1 MNGCYSNDMPTT
13 MENSRNCLRRI
24 ARHDD
29 QEFSNQSILNA
40 MEKFVKNVNTMD
52 ETILVP
58 CRLMDRKVGD
68 ATDTVPPA
76 PKAQHSGAHHGKKTN
91 RASIREVLNTSE
103 LFQLYNMLKLVK
115 VDLLWGRQD
124 ADDAVDEAVV
134 MGSTTT
140 TTTTTSAAT
149 TKTTSKGRNSSI
161 SEQSLTREGSPVV
174 TEKADAASGSN
185 STSNSNTSSSS
196 SSSSGSSP
204 AVSGTPKGHTRRPST
219 VSVASSNSAST
230 LSDSESE
237 ASAENDSGIES
248 EGNQEQDRSAELAKQ
263 FRTHLLGL
271 YRSLEQMSE
280 AANYLTTRYQSDVG
294 PV

>member
-1 MNGCYSNDMPTT
+1 MNGYTSDLPTN

-40 MEKFVKNVNTMD
+40 MDKFVKSVNAMD

-68 ATDTVPPA
+68 ATDTVPVA
-76 PKAQHSGAHHGKKTN
+76 PKAQHYGAHHGKKSN
-91 RASIREVLNTSE
+91 RATTRELLNTSE
-103 LFQLYNMLKLVK
+103 LFQLYNTLKLVK

-124 ADDAVDEAVV
+124 AEDGVEDSVV
-134 MGSTTT
+134 MGCSTK
-140 TTTTTSAAT
+140 SA
-149 TKTTSKGRNSSI
+149 K
-161 SEQSLTREGSPVV
+161 
-174 TEKADAASGSN
+174 
-185 STSNSNTSSSS
+185 SSSS
-196 SSSSGSSP
+196 SSSSSNNAAHSNNTTADPTVANASSSNGSSVSSSSSP
-204 AVSGTPKGHTRRPST
+204 AGSEKAESNSSSTTTKGHVRRPST

-230 LSDSESE
+230 LSDSDSE
-237 ASAENDSGIES
+237 TSAENDSGIES

-280 AANYLTTRYQSDVG
+280 AANYLTARYQSDVG

>member
-1 MNGCYSNDMPTT
+1 MNGYTTDLPTN

-40 MEKFVKNVNTMD
+40 MDKFVKSVNTMD

-68 ATDTVPPA
+68 ATDTVPVA
-76 PKAQHSGAHHGKKTN
+76 PKAQHYGAHHGKKSN
-91 RASIREVLNTSE
+91 RATTRELLNTSE
-103 LFQLYNMLKLVK
+103 LFQLYNTLKLVK

-124 ADDAVDEAVV
+124 AEDGVEDSVV
-134 MGSTTT
+134 MGCSTK
-140 TTTTTSAAT
+140 SA
-149 TKTTSKGRNSSI
+149 K
-161 SEQSLTREGSPVV
+161 
-174 TEKADAASGSN
+174 
-185 STSNSNTSSSS
+185 SSSS
-196 SSSSGSSP
+196 SSSNAAQSNNTTADPTVANASSSNGSSVSSSSSP
-204 AVSGTPKGHTRRPST
+204 AGSEKAESNSSTTASSSSSTTTTKGHVRRPST

-230 LSDSESE
+230 LSDSDSE
-237 ASAENDSGIES
+237 TSAENDSGIES

-280 AANYLTTRYQSDVG
+280 AANYLTARYQSDVG

>member
-1 MNGCYSNDMPTT
+1 MMPTV
-13 MENSRNCLRRI
+13 SLHLNCLRRI

-68 ATDTVPPA
+68 ATDTVPLA

-103 LFQLYNMLKLVK
+103 LFQLYNMLKHVK

-134 MGSTTT
+134 MGGATTTTSTTT
-140 TTTTTSAAT
+140 TTAAAT
-149 TKTTSKGRNSSI
+149 TKTTAKGRNSSI
-161 SEQSLTREGSPVV
+161 SEQPLTREGSPVA
-174 TEKADAASGSN
+174 TEKADAASA
-185 STSNSNTSSSS
+185 STSSNTSSSS
-196 SSSSGSSP
+196 SSSNSNSNSSSSSP

-219 VSVASSNSAST
+219 VSVTSSNSAST

>member
-1 MNGCYSNDMPTT
+1 MNGYTSDLPTN

-40 MEKFVKNVNTMD
+40 MDKFVKSVNAMD

-68 ATDTVPPA
+68 ATDTVPVA
-76 PKAQHSGAHHGKKTN
+76 PKAQHYGAHHGKKSN
-91 RASIREVLNTSE
+91 RATTRELLNTSE
-103 LFQLYNMLKLVK
+103 LFQLYNTLKLVK

-124 ADDAVDEAVV
+124 AEDGVEDSVV
-134 MGSTTT
+134 MGCSTK
-140 TTTTTSAAT
+140 SA
-149 TKTTSKGRNSSI
+149 K
-161 SEQSLTREGSPVV
+161 
-174 TEKADAASGSN
+174 
-185 STSNSNTSSSS
+185 SSSS
-196 SSSSGSSP
+196 SSSSNNAAHSNNTTADPTVANASSSNGSSVSSSSSP
-204 AVSGTPKGHTRRPST
+204 AGSEKAESNSSSTTTKGHVRRPST

-230 LSDSESE
+230 LSDSDSE
-237 ASAENDSGIES
+237 TSAENDSGIES

-280 AANYLTTRYQSDVG
+280 AANYLTARYQSDVG

>member
-1 MNGCYSNDMPTT
+1 MNGYTSDLPTN

-40 MEKFVKNVNTMD
+40 MDKFVKSVNAMD

-68 ATDTVPPA
+68 ATDTVPVA
-76 PKAQHSGAHHGKKTN
+76 PKAQHYGAHHGKKSN
-91 RASIREVLNTSE
+91 RATTRELLNTSE
-103 LFQLYNMLKLVK
+103 LFQLYNTLKLVK

-124 ADDAVDEAVV
+124 AEDGVEDSVV
-134 MGSTTT
+134 MGCSTK
-140 TTTTTSAAT
+140 SA
-149 TKTTSKGRNSSI
+149 K
-161 SEQSLTREGSPVV
+161 
-174 TEKADAASGSN
+174 
-185 STSNSNTSSSS
+185 SSSS
-196 SSSSGSSP
+196 SSSSSSNNAAHSNNTTADPTVANASSSNASSVSSSSSP
-204 AVSGTPKGHTRRPST
+204 AGSEKAESNSSSTTTKGHVRRPST

-230 LSDSESE
+230 LSDSDSE
-237 ASAENDSGIES
+237 TSAENDSGIES

-280 AANYLTTRYQSDVG
+280 AANYLTARYQSDVG

>member
-1 MNGCYSNDMPTT
+1 MNGYTDLPTT

-40 MEKFVKNVNTMD
+40 MEKFVRNVNSMD

-68 ATDTVPPA
+68 STDTLPVT
-76 PKAQHSGAHHGKKTN
+76 PKAQHCGAHHGKKSN
-91 RASIREVLNTSE
+91 RASIREVLNTSD

-124 ADDAVDEAVV
+124 AEDSVDESVV
-134 MGSTTT
+134 MGCTTNSTASSKAHDKGTT
-140 TTTTTSAAT
+140 NVSGNTAPADA
-149 TKTTSKGRNSSI
+149 
-161 SEQSLTREGSPVV
+161 SLLAREGSPVGNDK
-174 TEKADAASGSN
+174 TADVNGSSSN
-185 STSNSNTSSSS
+185 STT
-196 SSSSGSSP
+196 GTQAP
-204 AVSGTPKGHTRRPST
+204 AGGTPKGHARRPST

-230 LSDSESE
+230 LSDSDSE

-248 EGNQEQDRSAELAKQ
+248 EGNQEQDRSTELAKQ

>member
-1 MNGCYSNDMPTT
+1 MNGYTTDLPTN

-40 MEKFVKNVNTMD
+40 MDKFVKSVNTMD

-68 ATDTVPPA
+68 ATDTVPVA
-76 PKAQHSGAHHGKKTN
+76 PKAQHYGAHHGKKSN
-91 RASIREVLNTSE
+91 RATTRELLNTSE
-103 LFQLYNMLKLVK
+103 LFQLYNTLKLVK

-124 ADDAVDEAVV
+124 AEDGVDDSVV
-134 MGSTTT
+134 MGSSKK
-140 TTTTTSAAT
+140 SA
-149 TKTTSKGRNSSI
+149 K
-161 SEQSLTREGSPVV
+161 
-174 TEKADAASGSN
+174 
-185 STSNSNTSSSS
+185 SSSS
-196 SSSSGSSP
+196 SNNNSSSSNAAHSNNTTADPTVAIASSNGSSVSSSSPAGSEKVESNSSTTASSSGS
-204 AVSGTPKGHTRRPST
+204 TTTKGHVRRPST

-230 LSDSESE
+230 LSDSDSE
-237 ASAENDSGIES
+237 TSAENDSGIES

-280 AANYLTTRYQSDVG
+280 AANYLTARYQSDVG